1 MTGAGSTTITGES
14 VTACVENPQRQG
26 TPNDTDGETAMAYST
41 SVQRHKTREVG
52 IDDHVVGGDNPIW
65 VQSMTT
71 TDTANAA
78 ATLEQIKRLEEAG
91 CEIIRVTVPKKA
103 DVEACEAIRDHIRIP
118 LIADIHYDY
127 RMALACL
134 DARTPSGKRAV
145 DKIRINPGN
154 IGGVERFKEVVRK
167 ARDQGV
173 PMRIGVN
180 SGSLEEDLI
189 EKYGFPCPEAM
200 VESALRH
207 IEIAESL
214 GYHQMIIS
222 LKASHVPTAV
232 ECYSLFAQK
241 SDYPTHVG
249 ITEAGSREYGTLKSA
264 SGIGAILLRGIGD
277 TIRVSL
283 LGDPVPEVKAGFD
296 ILRATSRR
304 INEPEVVACPTC
316 GRLDIDLER
325 IVAEVE
331 ERMKGLT
338 NPLRIS
344 ILGCLVNGFGE
355 AKEADIGI
363 AAGSGKGI
371 IFKRGVPIRHV
382 KEEEMVDALWEEV
395 MRFEED
401 TPPLESY
408 LKKQE
413 QKQQKSAL
421 TVLN

>member
-1 MTGAGSTTITGES
+1 
-14 VTACVENPQRQG
+14 
-26 TPNDTDGETAMAYST
+26 MAYST
-41 SVQRHKTREVG
+41 SVTRHKTREVA
-52 IDDHVVGGDNPIW
+52 IDDHVVGGANPIW

-71 TDTANAA
+71 TNTFDVA
-78 ATLEQIKRLEEAG
+78 ATLAQIQRLEEAG
-91 CEIIRVTVPKKA
+91 CEVVRVTVPKKE
-103 DVEACEAIRDHIRIP
+103 DVEGVKLLRDQIKIP
-118 LIADIHYDY
+118 LIADIHFDY

-134 DARTPSGKRAV
+134 EAKTPSGKRAV

-154 IGGVERFKEVVRK
+154 IGGIERFKEVVRK
-167 ARDQGV
+167 AKDKGV

-207 IEIAESL
+207 IEIAEGL
-214 GYHQMIIS
+214 GYHQMIVS
-222 LKASHVPTAV
+222 LKASHVPTAL
-232 ECYSLFAQK
+232 ECYTLFAQK

-249 ITEAGSREYGTLKSA
+249 ITEAGSREYGTVKSA
-264 SGIGAILLRGIGD
+264 AGIGAILLRGIGD

-283 LGDPVPEVKAGFD
+283 LGDPVPEIAAGFD
-296 ILRATSRR
+296 ILRATDRR
-304 INEPEVVACPTC
+304 VTKPEVVACPTC

-331 ERMKGLT
+331 ERMKVLSK
-338 NPLRIS
+338 PLRIS

-382 KEEEMVDALWEEV
+382 KEAEMVDALWDEV
-395 MRFEED
+395 QRFEEE
-401 TPPLESY
+401 TKPLDSY
-408 LKKQE
+408 LLKQAQKQE
-413 QKQQKSAL
+413 KKAL
-421 TVLN
+421 PIVG

>member
-1 MTGAGSTTITGES
+1 
-14 VTACVENPQRQG
+14 
-26 TPNDTDGETAMAYST
+26 MAYST
-41 SVQRHKTREVG
+41 TVPRHKTREVG
-52 IDDHVVGGDNPIW
+52 IGEHVLGGTNPIS

-71 TDTANAA
+71 TNTFDVQE
-78 ATLEQIKRLEEAG
+78 TLAQIRRLEEAG
-91 CEIIRVTVPKKA
+91 CEIVRVTVPKKE
-103 DVEACEAIRDHIRIP
+103 DVEGVKAIRDQIRIP

-134 DARTPSGKRAV
+134 EARTPSGRRAV

-154 IGGVERFKEVVRK
+154 IGGEERFKEVVRK
-167 ARDQGV
+167 ARNAGV

-180 SGSLEEDLI
+180 SGSLEKDLI
-189 EKYGFPCPEAM
+189 DKYGFPCPEAM

-207 IEIAESL
+207 IETAEAL
-214 GYHQMIIS
+214 GYKLMIVS

-232 ECYSLFAQK
+232 ECYTQYAAK
-241 SDYPTHVG
+241 CDYPTHVG

-264 SGIGAILLRGIGD
+264 AGIGAILLRGIGD

-283 LGDPVPEVKAGFD
+283 LGDPVPEIEAGFD
-296 ILRATSRR
+296 ILRACDRR
-304 INEPEVVACPTC
+304 VTKPEVVACPTC

-331 ERMKGLT
+331 NRMKGLS

-355 AKEADIGI
+355 AKEADLGI

-382 KEEEMVDALWEEV
+382 KEDEMVAALLEEV
-395 MRFEED
+395 ARFDEE
-401 TPPLESY
+401 TKPLASFVE
-408 LKKQE
+408 KEK
-413 QKQQKSAL
+413 QKQQKMAL
-421 TVLN
+421 TVLG

>member
-1 MTGAGSTTITGES
+1 
-14 VTACVENPQRQG
+14 
-26 TPNDTDGETAMAYST
+26 MAYST
-41 SVQRHKTREVG
+41 AVQRHKTREVG
-52 IDDHVVGGDNPIW
+52 IGEYVLGGTHPIS

-71 TDTANAA
+71 TNTFDVQG
-78 ATLEQIKRLEEAG
+78 TLAQIRRLEEAG
-91 CEIIRVTVPKKA
+91 CEIVRVTVPKKE
-103 DVEACEAIRDHIRIP
+103 DVAGVKAIRDQIRIP

-134 DARTPSGKRAV
+134 EARTPSGRRAV

-154 IGGVERFKEVVRK
+154 IGGEERFKEVVRK
-167 ARDQGV
+167 ARDAGV

-180 SGSLEEDLI
+180 SGSLEKDLI
-189 EKYGFPCPEAM
+189 DKYGFPCPEAM

-207 IEIAESL
+207 IETAEAL
-214 GYHQMIIS
+214 GYKLMIVS

-232 ECYSLFAQK
+232 ECYTQYAAK
-241 SDYPTHVG
+241 CDYPTHVG

-264 SGIGAILLRGIGD
+264 AGIGAILLRGIGD

-283 LGDPVPEVKAGFD
+283 LGDSVPEIAAGFD
-296 ILRATSRR
+296 ILRACDRR
-304 INEPEVVACPTC
+304 VTKPEVVACPTC

-331 ERMKGLT
+331 EKMKGLS

-355 AKEADIGI
+355 AKEADLGI

-382 KEEEMVDALWEEV
+382 KEDEMVQALLEEV
-395 MRFEED
+395 ARFDEE
-401 TPPLESY
+401 TKPLASFVE
-408 LKKQE
+408 KEK
-413 QKQQKSAL
+413 QKQQKTAL
-421 TVLN
+421 TVLG

>member
-1 MTGAGSTTITGES
+1 
-14 VTACVENPQRQG
+14 
-26 TPNDTDGETAMAYST
+26 MAYAT
-41 SVQRHKTREVG
+41 TVPRHKTKEIG
-52 IDDHVVGGDNPIW
+52 IGDHVVGGDSPIL

-71 TDTANAA
+71 TNTFDAQ
-78 ATLEQIKRLEEAG
+78 ATLEQIRRLEEAG
-91 CEIIRVTVPKKA
+91 CEVVRVTVPKKE
-103 DVEACEAIRDHIRIP
+103 DVEGVKAIRDHIKIP
-118 LIADIHYDY
+118 LIADIHFDY

-134 DARTPSGKRAV
+134 EARTPSGRRAV

-154 IGGVERFKEVVRK
+154 IGGEERFKEVVRK
-167 ARDQGV
+167 ARDAGV

-180 SGSLEEDLI
+180 SGSLEKDLI

-207 IEIAESL
+207 IETAESL
-214 GYHQMIIS
+214 GYKLMIVS

-232 ECYSLFAQK
+232 ACYTEYAAK
-241 SDYPTHVG
+241 ADYPTHVG

-264 SGIGAILLRGIGD
+264 AGIGAILLRGIGD

-283 LGDPVPEVKAGFD
+283 LGDPVPEIEAGFD
-296 ILRATSRR
+296 ILRACDRR
-304 INEPEVVACPTC
+304 VTKPEVVACPTC

-331 ERMKGLT
+331 EKMKHLS

-355 AKEADIGI
+355 AKEADLGI

-371 IFKRGVPIRHV
+371 IFKRGVPIRQV
-382 KEEEMVDALWEEV
+382 KEAEMVQALLEEV
-395 MRFEED
+395 ARFEEYV
-401 TPPLESY
+401 PPLPSFVEKEK
-408 LKKQE
+408 KKQA
-413 QKQQKSAL
+413 KAGL
-421 TVLN
+421 PVLN

>member
-1 MTGAGSTTITGES
+1 MAYATTI
-14 VTACVENPQRQG
+14 
-26 TPNDTDGETAMAYST
+26 
-41 SVQRHKTREVG
+41 QRHKTREVG
-52 IDDHVVGGDNPIW
+52 IDDHVVGGENPIW

-71 TDTANAA
+71 TNTFDVKE
-78 ATLEQIKRLEEAG
+78 TLAQIRRLEEAG
-91 CEIIRVTVPKKA
+91 CEIIRVTVPKKD
-103 DVEACEAIRDHIRIP
+103 DVEGVKALRDQIRIP

-134 DARTPSGKRAV
+134 EAKTPSGRRAV

-154 IGGVERFKEVVRK
+154 IGGIDRFKEVVRK
-167 ARDQGV
+167 AKDQGV

-180 SGSLEEDLI
+180 SGSLEADLI

-214 GYHQMIIS
+214 GYNQMIVS

-232 ECYSLFAQK
+232 ACYTLFAEK

-249 ITEAGSREYGTLKSA
+249 ITEAGSKEYGTVKSA
-264 SGIGAILLRGIGD
+264 AGIGSILLRGIGD

-283 LGDPVPEVKAGFD
+283 LGDPVPEIAAGFD
-296 ILRATSRR
+296 ILRACDRR
-304 INEPEVVACPTC
+304 VTRPEVVACPTC

-331 ERMKGLT
+331 DKMKGMK

-355 AKEADIGI
+355 AKEADLGI

-382 KEEEMVDALWEEV
+382 KEGDMVQALLEEV
-395 MRFEED
+395 ERFHEE
-401 TPPLESY
+401 TQPLASFIE
-408 LKKQE
+408 KEKQR
-413 QKQQKSAL
+413 QQKAAL
-421 TVLN
+421 TVLG

>member
-1 MTGAGSTTITGES
+1 
-14 VTACVENPQRQG
+14 
-26 TPNDTDGETAMAYST
+26 MAYST
-41 SVQRHKTREVG
+41 VIKRHKTREVAVG
-52 IDDHVVGGDNPIW
+52 DHLVGGDWPIW

-71 TDTANAA
+71 TNTFDVP
-78 ATLEQIKRLEEAG
+78 ATLAQIRRLEEAG
-91 CEIIRVTVPKKA
+91 CEIIRVTVPKKE
-103 DVEACEAIRDHIRIP
+103 DVEGVKTLRDQIKIP
-118 LIADIHYDY
+118 LVADIHYDY

-134 DARTPSGKRAV
+134 EARTPSGRRAV

-154 IGGVERFKEVVRK
+154 IGGEERFKEVVRK
-167 ARDQGV
+167 AKIVGV

-180 SGSLEEDLI
+180 SGSLEKDLI

-207 IEIAESL
+207 IETAESL
-214 GYHQMIIS
+214 GYTLLIVS

-232 ECYSLFAQK
+232 ECYTQYATQ

-249 ITEAGSREYGTLKSA
+249 ITEAGSREYGTIKSA
-264 SGIGAILLRGIGD
+264 AGIGSILLRGIGD

-283 LGDPVPEVKAGFD
+283 LGDPVPEIDAGFD
-296 ILRATSRR
+296 ILRACDRR
-304 INEPEVVACPTC
+304 VTKPEVVACPTC

-331 ERMKGLT
+331 EKMKGLS

-355 AKEADIGI
+355 AKEADLGI

-382 KEEEMVDALWEEV
+382 HEDEMVQALLEEV
-395 MRFEED
+395 ERFDQE
-401 TPPLESY
+401 TKPLDSY
-408 LKKQE
+408 VQKEKQRQE
-413 QKQQKSAL
+413 KTL
-421 TVLN
+421 LPIVG

>member
-1 MTGAGSTTITGES
+1 
-14 VTACVENPQRQG
+14 
-26 TPNDTDGETAMAYST
+26 MAYST
-41 SVQRHKTREVG
+41 TVQRHKTREVG
-52 IDDHVVGGDNPIW
+52 IGEHVLGGTNPIS

-71 TDTANAA
+71 TNTFDVQE
-78 ATLEQIKRLEEAG
+78 TLAQIRRLEEVG
-91 CEIIRVTVPKKA
+91 CEIVRVTVPKKE
-103 DVEACEAIRDHIRIP
+103 DVEGVKAIRDQIRIP

-134 DARTPSGKRAV
+134 EARTPSGRRAV

-154 IGGVERFKEVVRK
+154 IGGEERFKEVVRK
-167 ARDQGV
+167 ARDAGV

-180 SGSLEEDLI
+180 SGSLEKDLI
-189 EKYGFPCPEAM
+189 DKYGFPCPEAM

-207 IEIAESL
+207 IETAEAL
-214 GYHQMIIS
+214 GYKLMIIS

-232 ECYSLFAQK
+232 ECYTQYAAK
-241 SDYPTHVG
+241 CDYPTHVG

-264 SGIGAILLRGIGD
+264 AGIGAILLRGVGD

-283 LGDPVPEVKAGFD
+283 LGDPVPEIDAGFD
-296 ILRATSRR
+296 ILRACDRR
-304 INEPEVVACPTC
+304 VTKPEVVACPTC

-331 ERMKGLT
+331 DRMKGLS

-355 AKEADIGI
+355 AKEADLGI

-382 KEEEMVDALWEEV
+382 KEDEMVAALLEEV
-395 MRFEED
+395 ARFDEE
-401 TPPLESY
+401 TKPLASFVE
-408 LKKQE
+408 KEK
-413 QKQQKSAL
+413 QKQQKTAL
-421 TVLN
+421 TVLS

>member
-1 MTGAGSTTITGES
+1 
-14 VTACVENPQRQG
+14 
-26 TPNDTDGETAMAYST
+26 MAYST
-41 SVQRHKTREVG
+41 VVTRHKTREVAVG
-52 IDDHVVGGDNPIW
+52 DKVVGGENPIW

-71 TDTANAA
+71 TNTFDLA
-78 ATLEQIKRLEEAG
+78 ATVAQIHRLEEAG
-91 CEIIRVTVPKKA
+91 CEIIRVTVPKKE
-103 DVEACEAIRDHIRIP
+103 DVEALSAIRSQIKLP

-134 DARTPSGKRAV
+134 DATTDAGKPAV

-154 IGGVERFKEVVRK
+154 IGGIDRFKQVVRK
-167 ARDQGV
+167 AKDNGI

-200 VESALRH
+200 VESALRS

-214 GYHQMIIS
+214 GYHQIIVS

-232 ECYSLFAQK
+232 ECYTLYASK
-241 SDYPTHVG
+241 CDYPTHVG
-249 ITEAGSREYGTLKSA
+249 ITEAGSKEYGTLKSA
-264 SGIGAILLRGIGD
+264 AGIGSIVLRGVGD

-283 LGDPVPEVKAGFD
+283 LGDPVPEIAAGFD
-296 ILRATSRR
+296 ILRACDRR
-304 INEPEVVACPTC
+304 VTKPEVVACPTC

-331 ERMKGLT
+331 AKMAHLKD
-338 NPLRIS
+338 PLRIS

-355 AKEADIGI
+355 AKEADLGI
-363 AAGSGKGI
+363 AAGAGKGI

-382 KEEEMVDALWEEV
+382 KEADMVQALLEEV
-395 MRFEED
+395 ERFEEE
-401 TPPLESY
+401 TPALKSY
-408 LKKQE
+408 LEKEKK
-413 QKQQKSAL
+413 KVGL

>member
-1 MTGAGSTTITGES
+1 
-14 VTACVENPQRQG
+14 
-26 TPNDTDGETAMAYST
+26 MAYST
-41 SVQRHKTREVG
+41 VIKRHKTREVAVG
-52 IDDHVVGGDNPIW
+52 DHVVGGDQPIR

-71 TDTANAA
+71 TNTFDVE
-78 ATLEQIKRLEEAG
+78 ATLAQIRRLEEAG
-91 CEIIRVTVPKKA
+91 CEIVRVTVPKNE
-103 DVEACEAIRDHIRIP
+103 DVEGVKGLRDQIKIP

-134 DARTPSGKRAV
+134 EARTPSGRRAV

-154 IGGVERFKEVVRK
+154 IGGEERFKEVVRK
-167 ARDQGV
+167 AKSVGV

-180 SGSLEEDLI
+180 SGSLEKDLI
-189 EKYGFPCPEAM
+189 EKFGYPCPEAM

-207 IEIAESL
+207 IETAESL
-214 GYHQMIIS
+214 GYTLLIVS

-232 ECYSLFAQK
+232 ECYTQYAAQA
-241 SDYPTHVG
+241 DYPTHVG

-264 SGIGAILLRGIGD
+264 AGIGAILLRGIGD

-283 LGDPVPEVKAGFD
+283 LGDPVPEIDAGFD
-296 ILRATSRR
+296 ILRACDRR
-304 INEPEVVACPTC
+304 VTKPEVVACPTC

-331 ERMKGLT
+331 AKMKGLS

-355 AKEADIGI
+355 AKEADLGI

-382 KEEEMVDALWEEV
+382 REDEMVQALLEEV
-395 MRFEED
+395 ERFDQE
-401 TPPLESY
+401 TRPLDSY
-408 LKKQE
+408 VQKEKQKQE
-413 QKQQKSAL
+413 KSL
-421 TVLN
+421 LPIVG